1 MLRILAFIVCVFA
14 LYYSV
19 SSGSAAQIGPD
30 RTTVSEAAAA
40 SGAPA
45 DQSVLPGLQPGS
57 FDNVDTVFVEGM
69 ITHHQSAIDMANVEL
84 KYGTDPDVRKL
95 AEQIIAAQSG
105 QIVWMQDW
113 LGKPGK

>member
-19 SSGSAAQIGPD
+19 SSGSAAQIGGDP
-30 RTTVSEAAAA
+30 TTVAAA
-40 SGAPA
+40 SNGAPA

-105 QIVWMQDW
+105 QILWMQDW